1 MSPVRTHLPKPAPQ
15 PVSPQ
20 PVSPSAPRIKVSPG
34 VALLLLGLATALL
47 AAGGAVALE
56 AGLGLAAP
64 WAAWWGAMLGVAAAA
79 LPTMAVVLELVRPAA
94 AARKGEPAP
103 ATDGVSPVTPRH
115 LFLQL
120 AEREWSRAR
129 RYNTGAA
136 LLLVDIDRY
145 PRLCE
150 TRSSEAAA
158 AVMVD
163 LLRSTAGNLRGA
175 DVLTQFADRQMA
187 VFLAQADATGA
198 LDAAERIR
206 ERAERLELTWAGQ
219 PLRITVS
226 VGVAHLRPVHP
237 HLPALIEDAKDA
249 LAAARQAGSNC
260 VRTSPGEPGR
270 ARRAGSWHDD
280 RRTPKQ
286 QPRP

>member
-1 MSPVRTHLPKPAPQ
+1 MSPVRIHPPEPAPQ
-15 PVSPQ
+15 PASP
-20 PVSPSAPRIKVSPG
+20 PAPGLKLSPG
-34 VALLLLGLATALL
+34 AAVLLLCLSAALL

-56 AGLGLAAP
+56 SGLGLAAP
-64 WAAWWGAMLGVAAAA
+64 WAAWWGAVLGVAAAA
-79 LPTMAVVLELVRPAA
+79 LPAMALVLKLVRPAA
-94 AARKGEPAP
+94 TARKGEPALV
-103 ATDGVSPVTPRH
+103 AEGVSPVTPRH
-115 LFLQL
+115 LFLQQ
-120 AEREWSRAR
+120 AEREWARAR

-145 PRLCE
+145 PLLCE
-150 TRSSEAAA
+150 TRSNAAAA
-158 AVMVD
+158 AVMAD
-163 LLRSTAGNLRGA
+163 LLRNTAAHLRGA
-175 DVLTQFADRQMA
+175 DVLTQFAEGQMA

-198 LDAAERIR
+198 LDVAERIR
-206 ERAERLELTWAGQ
+206 ERVERLELAWAGQ
-219 PLRITVS
+219 PLCITVS
-226 VGVAHLRPVHP
+226 VGVAHLRPAHP

-270 ARRAGSWHDD
+270 ARRAGSWHDE